1 MSQKLREA
9 AAEADVENKIN
20 FFLNTE
26 TGQKIIEDKIDQIS
40 ASPEGQLVES
50 MDINVGLVH
59 LFVTNVTIR
68 GRSRKILFSVARNTF
83 HVISAAQHV
92 CSIVRILD

>member
-1 MSQKLREA
+1 MFMLSIIINALQKLREA

-20 FFLNTE
+20 AFLNTE

-50 MDINVGLVH
+50 MDINIGYVL
-59 LFVTNVTIR
+59 
-68 GRSRKILFSVARNTF
+68 
-83 HVISAAQHV
+83 
-92 CSIVRILD
+92 

>member
-50 MDINVGLVH
+50 MDINVG
-59 LFVTNVTIR
+59 
-68 GRSRKILFSVARNTF
+68 
-83 HVISAAQHV
+83 
-92 CSIVRILD
+92 

>member
-1 MSQKLREA
+1 MREA

-20 FFLNTE
+20 LFLNTE

-50 MDINVGLVH
+50 MDINVGYVCDRCGKSWPLQEKPLFCSAR
-59 LFVTNVTIR
+59 LFVN
-68 GRSRKILFSVARNTF
+68 
-83 HVISAAQHV
+83 
-92 CSIVRILD
+92 